1 MANGHRALSLVS
13 SLQPPRCRPRGR
25 CPGENWTGR
34 GGHRLPALRGRVRIP
49 GRQACPRDQSGG
61 WQRVARLYEL
71 QMAHAGETD
80 FASVARAHGQTA
92 LRRFFTLDFYRA
104 HGPGAGEAALDE
116 AVEEVLEILGRV
128 TAFERAMAN

>member
-13 SLQPPRCRPRGR
+13 EPPATLVPPTEEKIGQAVADIACLLCAAAFEFQGGR
-25 CPGENWTGR
+25 LAPAIKAE
-34 GGHRLPALRGRVRIP
+34 GG
-49 GRQACPRDQSGG
+49 S
-61 WQRVARLYEL
+61 RVARLYEL

-80 FASVARAHGQTA
+80 FASVARAHGRTA

-104 HGPGAGEAALDE
+104 RGPGAGEAALDE
-116 AVEEVLEILGRV
+116 VVEEVLEILGRV